1 MGKSINKVI
10 LVGRLGRD
18 PELKYTASG
27 TPFCRFSMATDDSWT
42 DKGSGERTERTEWH
56 NIVVWDK
63 LAEICNNYLT
73 KGKMVYIEGSLQTRE
88 WDDQEGNKRK
98 TTEIRARDMMMLGGP
113 GEGGGGSRRPSGPSP
128 GGEARVE
135 ARRWKSDH
143 RRRYPVLGSRAF
155 NQKIGDRPVFPVSSK
170 KMRNDRSVPDCF
182 AVSTFAGR
190 PDQGFHVLE
199 VDLQRAL
206 PLRRQTIGRSWDTAL
221 KGLLTHH
228 VLVLFQLSGMDA
240 QIAVRRF
247 QEFLQFVEGHR
258 LAAGKSTH
266 NAEADRLMDDSIQ
279 FRSTSLRRPAL
290 FCLLPDCMTFRF
302 LSRSSHHTSWR
313 SHRRRRS
320 ATLRTR
326 LPAAPEPRSMVPGA
340 PTYPAQ

>member
-113 GEGGGGSRRPSGPSP
+113 GEGGGGGGSRRPSGPPPGGDSP
-128 GGEARVE
+128 GPG
-135 ARRWKSDH
+135 
-143 RRRYPVLGSRAF
+143 GSP
-155 NQKIGDRPVFPVSSK
+155 I
-170 KMRNDRSVPDCF
+170 
-182 AVSTFAGR
+182 T
-190 PDQGFHVLE
+190 
-199 VDLQRAL
+199 
-206 PLRRQTIGRSWDTAL
+206 
-221 KGLLTHH
+221 
-228 VLVLFQLSGMDA
+228 
-240 QIAVRRF
+240 
-247 QEFLQFVEGHR
+247 
-258 LAAGKSTH
+258 
-266 NAEADRLMDDSIQ
+266 DDDIP
-279 FRSTSLRRPAL
+279 F
-290 FCLLPDCMTFRF
+290 
-302 LSRSSHHTSWR
+302 
-313 SHRRRRS
+313 
-320 ATLRTR
+320 
-326 LPAAPEPRSMVPGA
+326 
-340 PTYPAQ
+340 

>member
-113 GEGGGGSRRPSGPSP
+113 GEGGGGSRRPSAPPPGGESP
-128 GGEARVE
+128 GGG
-135 ARRWKSDH
+135 
-143 RRRYPVLGSRAF
+143 GSP
-155 NQKIGDRPVFPVSSK
+155 I
-170 KMRNDRSVPDCF
+170 
-182 AVSTFAGR
+182 T
-190 PDQGFHVLE
+190 
-199 VDLQRAL
+199 
-206 PLRRQTIGRSWDTAL
+206 
-221 KGLLTHH
+221 
-228 VLVLFQLSGMDA
+228 
-240 QIAVRRF
+240 
-247 QEFLQFVEGHR
+247 
-258 LAAGKSTH
+258 
-266 NAEADRLMDDSIQ
+266 DDDIP
-279 FRSTSLRRPAL
+279 F
-290 FCLLPDCMTFRF
+290 
-302 LSRSSHHTSWR
+302 
-313 SHRRRRS
+313 
-320 ATLRTR
+320 
-326 LPAAPEPRSMVPGA
+326 
-340 PTYPAQ
+340 